1 MVQQPHRTAKPGDPP
16 AHRCCGH
23 LPEPRI
29 HHPACRRGPC
39 RAARRLDPTK
49 TLHVTISTRTHQTPH
64 APNWRRTWRPPPAH
78 RLTKPPTSNRA
89 ESTNRYTTTRDLT
102 LTPPSDRSL
111 AGGPVTFHLAAAVAA
126 WSVLWHWVT
135 EPPLLSTL
143 RQPHRGLSDDGP
155 DIRLQSIYF
164 QR

>member
-1 MVQQPHRTAKPGDPP
+1 MTDAVALCYCFYRSCRGAVIDELGEHCSVSDIATAFD
-16 AHRCCGH
+16 ARC
-23 LPEPRI
+23 
-29 HHPACRRGPC
+29 
-39 RAARRLDPTK
+39 AA
-49 TLHVTISTRTHQTPH
+49 
-64 APNWRRTWRPPPAH
+64 
-78 RLTKPPTSNRA
+78 
-89 ESTNRYTTTRDLT
+89 DLA
-102 LTPPSDRSL
+102 PPSDRSL